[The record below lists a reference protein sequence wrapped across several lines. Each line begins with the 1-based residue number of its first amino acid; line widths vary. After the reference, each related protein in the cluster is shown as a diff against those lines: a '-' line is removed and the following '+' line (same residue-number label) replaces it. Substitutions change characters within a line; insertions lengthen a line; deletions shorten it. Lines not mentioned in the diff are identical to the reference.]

1 MKVEV
6 FYVLDCPHHPRVVQ
20 ELRNVLLAEG
30 IVEEIHEVAVRNA
43 SAARELKFRGSP
55 TIRINGWD
63 VAGESP
69 EPELYALACRIYP
82 GAIKEGAKEA
92 GVPPVEM
99 IRRAVLRAREGETV

>member
-30 IVEEIHEVAVRNA
+30 ISEEIHEVAVSNS
-43 SAARELKFRGSP
+43 SAAREFKFRGSP
-55 TIRINGWD
+55 TIRINGRD

-69 EPELYALACRIYP
+69 EHELYALACRIYP
-82 GAIKEGAKEA
+82 GAKEA

-99 IRRAVLRAREGETV
+99 IRRAVLAAREGETV